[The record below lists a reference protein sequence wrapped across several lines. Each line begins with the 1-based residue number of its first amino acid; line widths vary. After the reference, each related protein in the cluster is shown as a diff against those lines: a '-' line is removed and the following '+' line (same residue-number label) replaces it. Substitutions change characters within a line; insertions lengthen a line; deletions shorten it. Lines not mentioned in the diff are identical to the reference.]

1 MFATS
6 SVELTTV
13 VLFVFTFDGS
23 ATPCSAHVAV
33 APAANP
39 LPYTWTSRVFP
50 LSPLFGSVLVTVRPV
65 AAVFPNAASSSG
77 RSGGV
82 ARSEQPTNSTAAA
95 AAARWL
101 RDQRDRGREIGI
113 EASARWEGKGAPEFW
128 GRRDDDL
135 LHGQPTRVLRGS
147 RRFPR
152 EHVRGPVAR
161 RRETDVL
168 RIVQQRALGRRE
180 RIDRGARAH
189 RVVE

>member
-1 MFATS
+1 M
-6 SVELTTV
+6 
-13 VLFVFTFDGS
+13 
-23 ATPCSAHVAV
+23 C
-33 APAANP
+33 
-39 LPYTWTSRVFP
+39 TSRVWPF
-50 LSPLFGSVLVTVRPV
+50 SPLFGSVLATVRPV
-65 AAVFPNAASSSG
+65 AAAFPNAAASSG

-82 ARSEQPTNSTAAA
+82 ARSEQPTSSTAAA

-152 EHVRGPVAR
+152 EHVRGPVAW
-161 RRETDVL
+161 RRETDVSRIAQEGAL
-168 RIVQQRALGRRE
+168 RRGERVDRSVRA
-180 RIDRGARAH
+180 
-189 RVVE
+189 